1 MLVALLAAAFALPPH
16 ASAPELA
23 ALTFNIRYGTAADGP
38 NHWTHRRDMVFD
50 VLRTGG
56 WDVVG
61 LQEALKFQ
69 LDEIAAAAP
78 GLAQVGVGRDDGLA
92 RGEFCPILYRAD
104 RFILAASGTF
114 WLSDSPERP
123 GSASWGNRITRI
135 CTWARLVDRQ
145 SARAFT
151 VWNLHLDHQSQP
163 SRERA
168 VELLAARLADRP
180 FPGEPAIVLGDFNAG
195 ESNPAIRYLLGSA
208 PRASSGDHPAP
219 PSPRLLDTFRE
230 IDPDAAQVGTF
241 TGFDLAAQGGEKID
255 YVLVTPGFEILDAAI
270 DRRSRDGRY
279 PSDHFPV
286 SALLRL
292 P

>member
-1 MLVALLAAAFALPPH
+1 MLATLLAALALAPRP
-16 ASAPELA
+16 APPELA
-23 ALTFNIRYGTAADGP
+23 VLSFNIRYGTAADGD
-38 NHWTHRRDMVFD
+38 NHWTHRRDMVFE
-50 VLRTGG
+50 VLRDGG
-56 WDVVG
+56 WDVAG
-61 LQEALKFQ
+61 LQEALRFQ
-69 LDEIAAAAP
+69 LDEIAAAVPA
-78 GLAQVGVGRDDGLA
+78 LAQVGVGREDGLA

-104 RFILAASGTF
+104 RFVLAASGTF
-114 WLSDSPERP
+114 WLSDTPAAP
-123 GSASWGNRITRI
+123 GSSSWGNRITRI

-180 FPGEPAIVLGDFNAG
+180 FPDEPAIVLGDFNAG
-195 ESNPAIRYLLGSA
+195 ESNPAIRYLLGRA
-208 PRASSGDHPAP
+208 PRASAGDHPAP

-241 TGFDLAAQGGEKID
+241 TGFDPGAQGGDKID
-255 YVLVTPGFEILDAAI
+255 YVLVTAGLEILDAAI
-270 DRRSRDGRY
+270 DRRSRDGRF

-286 SALLRL
+286 SAVLRL